1 MLSLNPFTLIIRKA
15 TLEDAKRISYL
26 IQKNTEANPNN
37 YNQEQLVTWKK
48 YNTPSRIK
56 KQLTEREIF
65 CAFENNKL
73 AGTIGLLNNEIV
85 GFYISP
91 SKRGQG
97 IGKKLFDFIQNQ
109 AKQKG
114 YKTLILTSTPSAVKF
129 YENKGF
135 QQIKTVIV
143 SIDDINYQE
152 YNMIKTLT

>member
-1 MLSLNPFTLIIRKA
+1 MICIRKA
-15 TLEDAKRISYL
+15 THNDSKKISYL

-65 CAFENNKL
+65 CAFENEKL
-73 AGTIGLLNNEIV
+73 VGTIGLLNNEIV

-97 IGKKLFDFIQNQ
+97 IGTKLFDFIENQ

-114 YKTLILTSTPSAVKF
+114 YKTLLLTSTPSAVKF
-129 YENKGF
+129 YQNKGF
-135 QQIKTVIV
+135 QQTKTVIV
-143 SIDDINYQE
+143 TIDGVDYQE
-152 YNMIKTLT
+152 YNMIKTLV